1 MDKPPAAVERWPRE
15 EIVMR
20 FGFYLPTRGALATRA
35 AIAAMARAGEAAG
48 FHSAMIADH
57 VVFPSASRSRYPYT
71 VSGAHPSHG
80 DALEQLSMVNFV
92 AAITERLRIVTSVM
106 ILPYRNP
113 VLAAKM
119 IATADVL
126 SEGRITLGVGVGW
139 LEEEFAALAAPPFD
153 RRGAAADECLEAMLK
168 LWATSPVSHA
178 GEFYRFDSIRCEP
191 FPVQR
196 PHPPI
201 WVGGH
206 SLPALRRTAKYG
218 NGWHPV
224 GAIAAV
230 PLPPAEMVQKL
241 ATLKRLTEAQGRDFS
256 ALAISYKAP
265 LYDTAIAEPDGAR
278 RRFSGAPEQVAG
290 DIREFAALGV
300 HELIFD
306 FRADTLPDSL
316 ARIERFAARVMPLAA
331 GGSASLPSA

>member
-1 MDKPPAAVERWPRE
+1 
-15 EIVMR
+15 MR
-20 FGFYLPTRGALATRA
+20 YGFYLPTRGALATRS
-35 AIAAMARAGEAAG
+35 AISAMARAGEAAG

-57 VVFPSASRSRYPYT
+57 VVFPVESRSRYPYT
-71 VSGAHPSHG
+71 VSGEHPSHG

-139 LEEEFAALAAPPFD
+139 LEEEFAALATPPFAD
-153 RRGAAADECLEAMLK
+153 RGAVSDECLAAMVK
-168 LWATSPVSHA
+168 LWTASPASHA
-178 GEFYRFDSIRCEP
+178 GTHYRFDSVRCEP
-191 FPVQR
+191 FPLQR

-206 SLPALRRTAKYG
+206 SLPALRRTARYG

-230 PLPPAEMVQKL
+230 PLPPSEMVEKL
-241 ATLKRLTEAQGRDFS
+241 ATLKRLTEAEGRNFAS
-256 ALAISYKAP
+256 LTISYKAP
-265 LYDTAIAEPDGAR
+265 LYDVAIADPSGAR
-278 RRFSGAPEQVAG
+278 RPFSGTPDQIAS
-290 DIREFAALGV
+290 DIADFAAIGV

-306 FRADTLPDSL
+306 FRADTLGETL
-316 ARIERFAARVMPLAA
+316 ARLDRFGTQVMPLASA
-331 GGSASLPSA
+331 GT